1 VYRILPD
8 DRTSP
13 QLAALPADVLAE
25 CLQVFA
31 VLEIVPWN
39 GDPIHGD
46 NPDGPVRVMPF
57 GRGGMIT
64 YLILEDQRRV
74 DLLDVMWLG

>member
-1 VYRILPD
+1 MYRILPD

-13 QLAALPADVLAE
+13 QLAALPADALAE

-39 GDPIHGD
+39 GDPIHDD

-57 GRGGMIT
+57 GHGGMIA
-64 YLILEDQRRV
+64 
-74 DLLDVMWLG
+74 